1 MNTRLEDQLM
11 NIRIISIAA
20 VFLVLIPVLA
30 PAQSYQQG
38 IIDPAT
44 PMTEQIQTIII
55 QGPQP
60 VQTRIVT
67 PIQPPPAPMRVMVP
81 TPAPVQPQIAPR
93 PQPMLPP
100 QPIPAQ
106 IPATMQ
112 STGIGMNNA
121 NLASSL
127 MGSFGSLGISPQDLR
142 ELGIDEQVLT
152 QAMAAARNILS
163 DPNLMAAFRNSGID
177 LSRSVSID
185 PNQLISQLMPRL
197 QGLMGNGM
205 GYQAAPMSMANR
217 GMPMPNQQNM
227 LSDMNALLR

>member
-1 MNTRLEDQLM
+1 
-11 NIRIISIAA
+11 
-20 VFLVLIPVLA
+20 
-30 PAQSYQQG
+30 
-38 IIDPAT
+38 
-44 PMTEQIQTIII
+44 
-55 QGPQP
+55 
-60 VQTRIVT
+60 
-67 PIQPPPAPMRVMVP
+67 
-81 TPAPVQPQIAPR
+81 
-93 PQPMLPP
+93 MLPP